1 MSTSEQKSFN
11 MDYQQKLTLSPLQK
25 YELYNQFPWQM
36 ILHTLLIVF
45 TTIQVLNVLDQQTAQ
60 SRAQHIIL
68 KNILLGLEED
78 SDELQFYNFNDFQ
91 KQLLTM
97 IDTLNGLE
105 DILFQNVNMSLSE
118 FNFNVF
124 YSQFDTNNANQTVF
138 NVDIDKGFIEP
149 FDIKDLHSIKNFIED
164 VQIMEFQGNKIY
176 NFINFRDIEGVESCT
191 NWNFKIIYKFDKIGV
206 INARMET
213 GTSNCPED
221 QKKQSG
227 QDFLLIHL
235 IVFIL
240 GSISIYTT
248 IQYLYDL
255 GSEYMYNKQMYKDI
269 KNIVET
275 QPLNDQ
281 SDIIQQGPQVGVKFS
296 QAWRT
301 VNYQQDVKVFNNWY
315 ILNALGGFFQV
326 VGATIAIMDQILTN
340 DLSIYKFQIM
350 MMGFGCFLSWLMLLQ
365 YLEYFQDISLVTWT
379 LKKSSKNIAMFIFSI
394 LPFFFGFVYLAQAI
408 FWKYNYF
415 QTTIDTILSL
425 FSLSNGDI
433 LLESFNLVKPIGII
447 GQIYL
452 IVFMIVFFT
461 AVQSVLIAIIMEG
474 YDEINAQR
482 KRENNQDEKI
492 KDEILDQIQKEQ
504 EEISKSVRN
513 DEQDDDKEIIISKL
527 NLYMRRIDRM
537 LEDLDLMADEIENAN
552 ITINEKEYLLNVLRE
567 NIDNISRNVKFQIS
581 NMES

>member
-1 MSTSEQKSFN
+1 

-45 TTIQVLNVLDQQTAQ
+45 TTVQVLNVLDQLTAQ
-60 SRAQHIIL
+60 SRAQHMIF

-78 SDELQFYNFNDFQ
+78 NDEQQFYNFDDFQ
-91 KQLLTM
+91 QQLLTM
-97 IDTLNGLE
+97 MDNLNGLE

-118 FNFNVF
+118 FKFNIF
-124 YSQFDTNNANQTVF
+124 YSQFDTDNANQTVF
-138 NVDIDKGFIEP
+138 DVDIDEGFTEP
-149 FDIKDLHSIKNFIED
+149 FNINDVHSIKSFIGN
-164 VQIMEFQGNKIY
+164 VQLMEFQGNKIY

-191 NWNFKIIYKFDKIGV
+191 NWNFKITYNFDKIGV
-206 INARMET
+206 INAKIET
-213 GTSNCPED
+213 GNSNCPED

-227 QDFLLIHL
+227 QDFLLIHF
-235 IVFIL
+235 IVLIL
-240 GSISIYTT
+240 GGISIYTT
-248 IQYLYDL
+248 IKYLYDI

-281 SDIIQQGPQVGVKFS
+281 SDLIQQGPQVGVKFS
-296 QAWRT
+296 QAWRN
-301 VNYQQDVKVFNNWY
+301 VDYQQDVKAFNNWY

-350 MMGFGCFLSWLMLLQ
+350 MMGFGCFSSWLMLLQ

-415 QTTIDTILSL
+415 QSTIDTILSL

-482 KRENNQDEKI
+482 KRENNQDQKI

-504 EEISKSVRN
+504 EEISKSARN
-513 DEQDDDKEIIISKL
+513 DEFDDDKEIIISKL
-527 NLYMRRIDRM
+527 NLFMRRIDRM